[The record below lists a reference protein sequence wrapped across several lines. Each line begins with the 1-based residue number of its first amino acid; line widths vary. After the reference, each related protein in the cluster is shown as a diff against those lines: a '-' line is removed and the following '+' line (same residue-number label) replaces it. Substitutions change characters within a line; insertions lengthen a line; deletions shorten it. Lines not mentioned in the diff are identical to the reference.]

1 MAWAFEKMLLSVLLS
16 LDPQQPFEE
25 GDGAVRLPGIPADLV
40 NEHPSHADVAQQLWK
55 GLHKFTSRTALA
67 MWADKQH

>member
-40 NEHPSHADVAQQLWK
+40 NEHPSHADVAQQL
-55 GLHKFTSRTALA
+55 
-67 MWADKQH
+67 